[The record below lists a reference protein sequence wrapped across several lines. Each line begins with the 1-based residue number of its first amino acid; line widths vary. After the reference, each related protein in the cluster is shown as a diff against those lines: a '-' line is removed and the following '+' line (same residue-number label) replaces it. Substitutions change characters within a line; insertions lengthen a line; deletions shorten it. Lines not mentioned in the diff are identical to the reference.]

1 VADALGALSPSSSAG
16 DVLPSSAAAAAA
28 AAAAASGVGV
38 SVAGRLHRRL
48 HLLSHDARQRVEE
61 RARGD
66 GGGAAFEQQHSE
78 PAVFI
83 LESVHID

>member
-28 AAAAASGVGV
+28 AAASGVRV

-61 RARGD
+61 RARDG

>member
-16 DVLPSSAAAAAA
+16 DVLPSSAAAA

-61 RARGD
+61 RARDD

-83 LESVHID
+83 LESVHSD

>member
-16 DVLPSSAAAAAA
+16 DVLPSSAAAA

>member
-16 DVLPSSAAAAAA
+16 DVLPSSAAAAA

-61 RARGD
+61 RARDG

-78 PAVFI
+78 PAAFI

>member
-28 AAAAASGVGV
+28 AAASGVRV

-61 RARGD
+61 RARD
-66 GGGAAFEQQHSE
+66 GVGGAAFEQQHSE

-83 LESVHID
+83 LESVHSD

>member
-1 VADALGALSPSSSAG
+1 MADALGSMSPSSSAG
-16 DVLPSSAAAAAA
+16 DVLPSSAAAA